1 MTAGVANT
9 PGADPALD
17 LLRDAY
23 GSRLIRPGRSIQH
36 PVAVAVAE
44 LLCAHGASAT
54 VVVAGL
60 MHDVL
65 EDTEV
70 TADELRAVCGQA
82 ITQVVQAL
90 TEDASITTYRARK
103 AALRA
108 GILAEGPDAALISVA
123 DKLAKVQGLSALPRR
138 RKFRHYR
145 ATLVEAEE
153 RYGPTE
159 LSRRLR
165 CALDRLD

>member
-36 PVAVAVAE
+36 PVAVAE

-123 DKLAKVQGLSALPRR
+123 DKLAKVQGLSAPPRR
-138 RKFRHYR
+138 RKLRHYR